1 MVPLRAVAQHHG
13 APCRGRTSWP
23 RGLVVLPVTP
33 TEMQA
38 PDSGSDKVREA
49 AAEEVPHADLRAHA
63 RALPAD
69 WPPLTSA
76 QLVRLAAL
84 LRGS

>member
-1 MVPLRAVAQHHG
+1 
-13 APCRGRTSWP
+13 
-23 RGLVVLPVTP
+23 
-33 TEMQA
+33 MQA

-49 AAEEVPHADLRAHA
+49 AAVEAPHADLRGHA
-63 RALPAD
+63 RALAAD

>member
-1 MVPLRAVAQHHG
+1 
-13 APCRGRTSWP
+13 
-23 RGLVVLPVTP
+23 
-33 TEMQA
+33 MQA
-38 PDSGSDKVREA
+38 PDSGSDRVREA
-49 AAEEVPHADLRAHA
+49 VEEVPHADLRGPA